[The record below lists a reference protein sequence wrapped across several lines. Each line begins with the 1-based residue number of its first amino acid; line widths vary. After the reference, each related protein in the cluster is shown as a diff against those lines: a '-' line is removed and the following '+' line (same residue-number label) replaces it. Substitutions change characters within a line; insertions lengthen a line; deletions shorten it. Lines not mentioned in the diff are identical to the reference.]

1 VGGRV
6 GKAVINQ
13 VQVLGIDR
21 DLDAEVRVERLI
33 NENEGRLTRFVR
45 RFVSEREPALD
56 IVQEVF
62 FAAYRQLSAEPARP
76 LTAGWLYKSA
86 ANRAISYLR
95 RCKRRGDLG
104 EVQLAAQFHE
114 DERCALSLDLQSALR
129 RLPHEQ
135 LSCVMLTTYAG
146 YSSHEVALLL
156 GLRPEAVRQ
165 RVSRGLRAM
174 RAMMEPRC

>member
-1 VGGRV
+1 M
-6 GKAVINQ
+6 INQ
-13 VQVLGIDR
+13 VRVLGIDR

-33 NENEGRLTRFVR
+33 NENEGKLTRFVR
-45 RFVSEREPALD
+45 RFVTEREPALD

-62 FAAYRQLSAEPARP
+62 FAAYRQIAAEPDRP

-95 RCKRRGDLG
+95 SIKRRGTVG
-104 EVQLAAQFHE
+104 EAQVAAQFRE
-114 DERCALSLDLQSALR
+114 DERSALTLDLQAALR
-129 RLPHEQ
+129 RLPHDQ

-146 YSSHEVALLL
+146 YSSQEAALLL

-174 RAMMEPRC
+174 RSLLEPGR